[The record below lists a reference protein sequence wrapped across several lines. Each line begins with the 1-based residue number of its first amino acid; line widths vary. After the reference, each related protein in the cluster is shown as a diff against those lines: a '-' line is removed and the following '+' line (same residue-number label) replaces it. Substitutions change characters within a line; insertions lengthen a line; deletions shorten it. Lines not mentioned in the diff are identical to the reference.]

1 MPVLPWTRRGES
13 LRRDELPLVQFHSQ
27 MKVQF
32 FSQLKEIVGA
42 SEVTLDMPNGTSVAE
57 VLARLYRDFPALAQW
72 DRNLLVGAGVDFVA
86 RDHLISPNDEIAI
99 MPPVQGG

>member
-1 MPVLPWTRRGES
+1 
-13 LRRDELPLVQFHSQ
+13 

-42 SEVTLDMPNGTSVAE
+42 SEITLDLPDDTSVAAL
-57 VLARLYRDFPALAQW
+57 LARLYRDFPELEKW
-72 DRNLLVGAGVDFVA
+72 DRNLLVGVGLDFVA
-86 RDHLISPNDEIAI
+86 RDHLIQPNDQIAI

>member
-1 MPVLPWTRRGES
+1 
-13 LRRDELPLVQFHSQ
+13 

-42 SEVTLDMPNGTSVAE
+42 SEITLDLPDATSVAE
-57 VLARLYRDFPALAQW
+57 LLARLYRDFPELAKW
-72 DRNLLVGAGVDFVA
+72 DRNLLVGAGLDFVA
-86 RDHLISPNDEIAI
+86 RDHLIQPNDQIAI

>member
-1 MPVLPWTRRGES
+1 
-13 LRRDELPLVQFHSQ
+13 

-42 SEVTLDMPNGTSVAE
+42 SELTLDLPDGTPVAQL
-57 VLARLYRDFPALAQW
+57 LARLYRDFPALAQW
-72 DRNLLVGAGVDFVA
+72 DRNLLVGVGVDFVG
-86 RDHLISPNDEIAI
+86 RDHPLRTDDQIAI

>member
-1 MPVLPWTRRGES
+1 
-13 LRRDELPLVQFHSQ
+13 

-42 SEVTLDMPNGTSVAE
+42 GEITLDLPEGSSVAE
-57 VLARLYRDFPALAQW
+57 LLARLYRDLPELEKW
-72 DRNLLVGAGVDFVA
+72 DRNLLIGAGLDFVG
-86 RDHLISPNDEIAI
+86 RDYLIQPNDQIAI

>member
-1 MPVLPWTRRGES
+1 
-13 LRRDELPLVQFHSQ
+13 

-42 SEVTLDMPNGTSVAE
+42 GEITLDLPDGSSVAE
-57 VLARLYRDFPALAQW
+57 LLTRLYRDFPELEKW
-72 DRNLLVGAGVDFVA
+72 DRNLLVGAGLDFVA
-86 RDHLISPNDEIAI
+86 RGHIIQPNDQIAI

>member
-1 MPVLPWTRRGES
+1 
-13 LRRDELPLVQFHSQ
+13 

-42 SEVTLDMPNGTSVAE
+42 SELTLELPDDSSVAE
-57 VLARLYRDFPALAQW
+57 LLARLYLDFPELAKW
-72 DRNLLVGAGVDFVA
+72 DRNILVGVGVDFVE
-86 RDHLISPNDEIAI
+86 RDQVIRPNDQIAI